1 MEINTYTLRK
11 NNDEFSDLTENQLMA
26 IANLCMDYYKKGES
40 DVKDDCAWDYENTI
54 TELECRVDEL
64 ESQIDEAKVEYDK
77 LMRENEELKE
87 KYEELKN
94 DNNPK

>member
-11 NNDEFSDLTENQLMA
+11 NNDEFKDLTENQLMA

-40 DVKDDCAWDYENTI
+40 DAKDNCAYDYEDTI

-64 ESQIDEAKVEYDK
+64 EAQIDDANVEYVK
-77 LMRENEELKE
+77 LMNEKEELKE